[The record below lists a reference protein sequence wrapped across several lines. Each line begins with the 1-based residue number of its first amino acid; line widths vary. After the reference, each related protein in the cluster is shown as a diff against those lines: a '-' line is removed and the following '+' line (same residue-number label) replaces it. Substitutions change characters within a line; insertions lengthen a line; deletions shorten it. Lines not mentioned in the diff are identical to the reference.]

1 MPDLK
6 LLLEADRRG
15 ILPPDKKSLLDEAKR
30 RGLVG
35 GGASPQP
42 MQAGGLADVERQVH
56 SGVKEGASVLGQ
68 AVSNL
73 PGSAWQLAKDMSRLS
88 IPPSRRR
95 RELGIL
101 QCRRGPEAH
110 PWRAEV
116 RSTRMPSG
124 STSQTDMGV
133 WMRSRRPSRKILRAL
148 LLISAACLLGRSGLA
163 VKAAG
168 TAGKAGKVAK
178 AVGSVGQATRS
189 AVGKGAKAVGSGV
202 AEVLGVTTGAS
213 SQPIKMAYQAGKG
226 KGRERKL
233 IEDSMKGKTPQAAV
247 VGQAKEALKTLKTQK
262 NERFIKMRQE
272 VFGEGTGVE
281 ALDFNPIAKNV
292 KDATKI
298 GQFKD
303 IPIRGDVAKTE
314 RKLKKLLTRWD
325 KAVRDKDGAID
336 ADKLAEYHTVEGM
349 DAMRQSIGDIRMN
362 TQPGTQARRM
372 ADKAYASVRG
382 SVSDQVPG
390 YDKMLKAYAD
400 DLSEIKD
407 IERSL
412 SLGEKAATETAL
424 RKLQAI
430 MRNDVTSAYGQR
442 SNYATRSRGCGRYG
456 FAPRSGGAVACAMGS
471 QRALTAWEH
480 AGGRWS
486 GSPESQPFCSGT
498 AHLSASYGPSAIR
511 AGAMRGGI
519 SKAAAN
525 PRLAAALAKFPKTGK
540 KQILFQAGRS
550 KRVSE
555 GE

>member
-73 PGSAWQLAKDMSRLS
+73 PGSAWQLAKDMVTPLHSPVQTAKGIGNLAMGGVQKLIPGEQGSEKYADAFGKYLS
-88 IPPSRRR
+88 DRYGG
-95 RELGIL
+95 LDAL
-101 QCRRGPEAH
+101 KKTL
-110 PWRAEV
+110 AED
-116 RSTRMPSG
+116 PAG
-124 STSQTDMGV
+124 FAADIGG
-133 WMRSRRPSRKILRAL
+133 L
-148 LLISAACLLGRSGLA
+148 LTGGSGLA
-163 VKAAG
+163 VKAFG

-233 IEDSMKGKTPQAAV
+233 IEDSMTGKTPQAAV

-298 GQFKD
+298 GQFKN

-314 RKLKKLLTRWD
+314 RKLKKLLARWD

-349 DAMRQSIGDIRMN
+349 DAMRQSIGDIRME

-382 SVSDQVPG
+382 SVADQVPG

-442 SNYATRSRGCGRYG
+442 SKYATRLEDVGATDLLPDLAGQSLAPW
-456 FAPRSGGAVACAMGS
+456 APRGLSRLGSMLAAGGAGALNPSLFALAPLTSPRLMG
-471 QRALTAWEH
+471 QA
-480 AGGRWS
+480 
-486 GSPESQPFCSGT
+486 
-498 AHLSASYGPSAIR
+498 AIR